1 MKLTSVIPL
10 LTLSASSVVSA
21 FQASANTNVALYWG
35 QNSAGGTSTQ
45 ARLADYCDNEATDIV
60 LLSFL
65 HVFFG
70 TDGLPEMNFA
80 SACDDGTLFSGT
92 GLLQCPTIAEDIKT
106 CQSKGKK
113 VILSLGGASGS
124 YGFTSDSQ
132 AEEFAQTLWDLYAG
146 GSSDTRPFGD
156 SIIDGF
162 DLDIEGGSTVGYVA
176 FSKKLRELFNSDSSK
191 DYYITAAPQCPIPD
205 YFVNDAITQSEID
218 FVFVQFYNNYCG
230 MQAWESNNANANFNY
245 EAWDSLIKSSPNP
258 NGKIYLGVPAS
269 LSAAG
274 SGYVGI
280 DTVVEAANYLQGEY
294 DSFGGVMM
302 WDASQAWENVNNGK
316 NFAEGAKAGLLG
328 GSSSN
333 NGGDETG
340 TSSAVQSTLSST
352 LATSTIQ
359 STLSSTLV
367 TSTLQPTTLSSV
379 IKTSSAAESFSAE
392 SSAESS
398 AAESSD
404 EPTTIVSTTSFVD
417 VTSTLSDTRTIT
429 TSIPETSSSAVEDN
443 TSTVES
449 SSASVVSSTKLSSS
463 SAPASTT
470 SSNKVKT
477 TSSAAPASTTSS
489 KQVETTSS
497 SVPAPTTSSKQVETT
512 SSSAAKTTSEDQ
524 SSSAADAVTE
534 SSESEAPTTAAAQ
547 TSTES
552 PTTTPAPSTVDDSD
566 EDVVT
571 AVVTQKRNPST
582 FTVFTTR
589 DNTVTQKL
597 PGPAPTGNYQII
609 GQSAYSSLD
618 VLGSLIY
625 NLETAAPKLD
635 RRRAERYNS
644 HRHAPHQKR
653 EEVVTITSRATN
665 TCPVSG
671 GSCKTEGELK
681 CVSHGYARCSNGQW
695 IIRSCS
701 PGTVCKESD
710 SNDIFC
716 DWAGSWVLSPSSC
729 GGYVE
734 RNTVSK
740 RSIPDDDSIFGG
752 GMFVAKTPDNKS
764 LTDEMYS
771 LKISVQQL
779 NSTHFK
785 GMLTTSTITNNPV
798 GKTWQLSF
806 VSSLNITQVERGD
819 LSYDAKTKT
828 YTVDSI
834 HIEEPRSNMAVPIPF
849 WGRV

>member
-21 FQASANTNVALYWG
+21 FQASANTNVAIYWG
-35 QNSAGGTSTQ
+35 QNSAGGLNTQ
-45 ARLADYCDNEATDIV
+45 ARLADYCESDATDIV

-65 HVFFG
+65 HIFFG

-92 GLLQCPTIAEDIKT
+92 GLLQCPNMAEDIKT

-113 VILSLGGASGS
+113 VILSLGGASGA

-132 AEEFAQTLWDLYAG
+132 AEEFAQTLWNLYGG

-176 FSKKLRELFNSDSSK
+176 FSKKLRELFNSDTSK
-191 DYYITAAPQCPIPD
+191 DYYITAAPQCPMPD
-205 YFVNDAITQSEID
+205 YFVNDAISQSEID

-230 MQAWESNNANANFNY
+230 MQAWQSNNANSNFNY

-280 DTVVEAANYLQGEY
+280 DTVVEAANYLQSKY

-302 WDASQAWENVNNGK
+302 WDASQAWANVNNGK
-316 NFAEGAKAGLLG
+316 NFAEGAKAGLLD
-328 GSSSN
+328 SSASN
-333 NGGDETG
+333 NGGNDG
-340 TSSAVQSTLSST
+340 SSSIQPTISST
-352 LATSTIQ
+352 F
-359 STLSSTLV
+359 V
-367 TSTLQPTTLSSV
+367 TSKIQPTTLTSV
-379 IKTSSAAESFSAE
+379 IKTSSVA
-392 SSAESS
+392 
-398 AAESSD
+398 
-404 EPTTIVSTTSFVD
+404 EPTTTILTTSFVEI
-417 VTSTLSDTRTIT
+417 TSTLSDTLTIT
-429 TSIPETSSSAVEDN
+429 TSIPETSSSTTEVK
-443 TSTVES
+443 TSTVEL
-449 SSASVVSSTKLSSS
+449 SSASVSSSMKVTSS

-470 SSNKVKT
+470 SSNKQAEQTSSSSPASSKQAET
-477 TSSAAPASTTSS
+477 TSSSSPASTFSS
-489 KQVETTSS
+489 KQAETTSS
-497 SVPAPTTSSKQVETT
+497 SV
-512 SSSAAKTTSEDQ
+512 AKTTSKEQ
-524 SSSAADAVTE
+524 SSSAAVTE
-534 SSESEAPTTAAAQ
+534 SSESEAQTTAAAQ
-547 TSTES
+547 TSTEA
-552 PTTTPAPSTVDDSD
+552 PTTTPAPTTANNDD

-571 AVVTQKRNPST
+571 AVVTQKRDPST
-582 FTVFTTR
+582 TTVFTTR
-589 DNTVTQKL
+589 DNTVTQQVS
-597 PGPAPTGNYQII
+597 GPAPTGNYQII
-609 GQSAYSSLD
+609 GLSAYSSLNI
-618 VLGSLIY
+618 LGSLIY
-625 NLETAAPKLD
+625 NLETAVPKLD
-635 RRRAERYNS
+635 RRRAERYSN
-644 HRHAPHQKR
+644 HQHVPHQKR
-653 EEVVTITSRATN
+653 EEVVTITSTKASPTAS

-671 GSCKTEGELK
+671 GSCNTEGELK

-695 IIRSCS
+695 AVRSCS
-701 PGTVCKESD
+701 PGTVCKESG
-710 SNDIFC
+710 SDIFC

-734 RNTVSK
+734 SNTVSK

-752 GMFVAKTPDNKS
+752 GVFVAKTPDNKS
-764 LTDEMYS
+764 LTDEMYT
-771 LKISVQQL
+771 LKISIQQL

-806 VSSLNITQVERGD
+806 VSSLNITSVERGD
-819 LSYDAKTKT
+819 LSYNATSQT

-834 HIEEPRSNMAVPIPF
+834 HIEEPKSNMAVPIPF